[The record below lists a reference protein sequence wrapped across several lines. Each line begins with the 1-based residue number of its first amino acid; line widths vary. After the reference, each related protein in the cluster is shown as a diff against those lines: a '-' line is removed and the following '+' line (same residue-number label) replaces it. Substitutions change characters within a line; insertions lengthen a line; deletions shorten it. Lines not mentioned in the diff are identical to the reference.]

1 MEIVRMGAPSTV
13 SWIPMTRARFSSH
26 LTTEAET
33 GAGRTNMRWREAE
46 IKDRLLS

>member
-33 GAGRTNMRWREAE
+33 GRTNMRWREAE